1 MDLKDKKVLVIGT
14 GLSGIGSAE
23 LLVKKGAHVLLLEQ
37 NEKADRETIKKKFQ
51 ETLTEEETASIEIL
65 IGDFP
70 EEMIPELVIPSPAV
84 PLDSPLLI
92 RMKEAGVPVLSEIE
106 LGWRFEKGTS
116 GNHRDKRENH
126 DDNSGRGNHEGGSCG
141 KKR

>member
-1 MDLKDKKVLVIGT
+1 MCRGHFDREKKMDLKDKKVLVIGT

-65 IGDFP
+65 IGDF
-70 EEMIPELVIPSPAV
+70 L
-84 PLDSPLLI
+84 
-92 RMKEAGVPVLSEIE
+92 
-106 LGWRFEKGTS
+106 
-116 GNHRDKRENH
+116 
-126 DDNSGRGNHEGGSCG
+126 
-141 KKR
+141 KK

>member
-70 EEMIPELVIPSPAV
+70 EEMFLWIPPCS
-84 PLDSPLLI
+84 
-92 RMKEAGVPVLSEIE
+92 SE
-106 LGWRFEKGTS
+106 
-116 GNHRDKRENH
+116 
-126 DDNSGRGNHEGGSCG
+126 
-141 KKR
+141 

>member
-51 ETLTEEETASIEIL
+51 ETLTEEETRCSS
-65 IGDFP
+65 GFP
-70 EEMIPELVIPSPAV
+70 PAHQNEG
-84 PLDSPLLI
+84 S
-92 RMKEAGVPVLSEIE
+92 RSACPV
-106 LGWRFEKGTS
+106 
-116 GNHRDKRENH
+116 RDRT
-126 DDNSGRGNHEGGSCG
+126 GLAL
-141 KKR
+141 